1 MLFGIRM
8 IPYGS
13 RYMAEAVV
21 ALRRI
26 QEMLLVCIFLL
37 SLKNKLS
44 TTNGTHS
51 SRLQQ
56 TLTT

>member
-13 RYMAEAVV
+13 RYIAEATV

-26 QEMLLVCIFLL
+26 QEILLVGL
-37 SLKNKLS
+37 SIS
-44 TTNGTHS
+44 IITNC
-51 SRLQQ
+51 LV
-56 TLTT
+56 